1 MLRYITKNEYLELLE
16 AESIPNN
23 FNNLVIEASNYINYQ
38 THGRIDLN
46 NVSEQVKYVTCLIV
60 NLIDEENTKL
70 NEIKMD
76 PEVLKELKREGKK
89 IVYFDMDGV
98 LNNK

>member
-1 MLRYITKNEYLELLE
+1 MKHYITSSKTITSLGMFRLLT
-16 AESIPNN
+16 
-23 FNNLVIEASNYINYQ
+23 VI
-38 THGRIDLN
+38 RIR
-46 NVSEQVKYVTCLIV
+46 
-60 NLIDEENTKL
+60 NTKL

>member
-38 THGRIDLN
+38 THGHIDLN

-70 NEIKMD
+70 NEIGNLKSQNIEGWSETYAT
-76 PEVLKELKREGKK
+76 PEEIKADYSNKK
-89 IVYFDMDGV
+89 
-98 LNNK
+98 

>member
-38 THGRIDLN
+38 THRRIDSN
-46 NVSEQVKYVTCLIV
+46 NVSEQVKYVTCLI
-60 NLIDEENTKL
+60 I
-70 NEIKMD
+70 I
-76 PEVLKELKREGKK
+76 
-89 IVYFDMDGV
+89 
-98 LNNK
+98 

>member
-1 MLRYITKNEYLELLE
+1 MFRLLT
-16 AESIPNN
+16 
-23 FNNLVIEASNYINYQ
+23 VI
-38 THGRIDLN
+38 RIR
-46 NVSEQVKYVTCLIV
+46 
-60 NLIDEENTKL
+60 NTKL

-98 LNNK
+98 LNSK